1 MQTFLAKLRTLFA
14 PHQDDREF
22 SEEIQTHVDL
32 LPDRYIRQGMS
43 PQEAATAAHRQFGN
57 TPLHRQHRRDL
68 RSFLAFATLARDL
81 RFAARQLQRN
91 PLITLIAI
99 ASLALGI
106 GANTAIFSV
115 AKRVLFDTLPVHNP
129 KELRVLTWTTNPPS
143 GPASS
148 HQQPVPPV
156 WGDISSTP
164 AGGFESNAFS
174 YPIYQALLQQSTAF
188 QSLIAFKDLSL
199 NATVD
204 GAPQLVSAELLSGNA
219 FDSLGLRPTLG
230 RVFTPADDAAPG
242 AGPVA
247 VIADSYWAEQFA
259 RSPSA
264 IGKIISLNGISFT
277 IVGIAPAPFAGLD
290 TANPTRIFVPI
301 TMQPLIAPRLL
312 HGNVSLLDNPQS
324 WWIQIIARLRPNV
337 SESQAQAQLDV
348 ALRQAA
354 LPAAT
359 YAGSMETF
367 HLQFQ
372 SGARGQDNLQGELAK
387 PSWILLALSGLVL
400 LLACV
405 NLANLLLARAA
416 SRQRE
421 MSTRLALGARRS
433 HILRQMLTES
443 LLLSTLGGAA
453 GLVLSYLGR
462 NAIPSMIADPT
473 QSAALRA
480 AFDWQVLAF
489 TAAVS
494 FVTGILFGLIP
505 AWQATRTN
513 LTSAM
518 KDSNQT
524 TAARSRL
531 NLGKGLVVFQ
541 IALST
546 ILLVGAALF
555 VRTLLNLNNTPLGFR
570 ADHLLLFRLNPPRTR
585 YTDARMNALYRQ
597 LQEKLAAI
605 PGVRSVSFSVIAVM
619 GDGHSGSTFHHPG
632 SPGQPIRVQT
642 NRVGGDFFATM
653 GIPIL
658 QGRSFHSTDTPK
670 SPIVAVINRTLA
682 QQFFPNQNPIG
693 QIFEADPDEAT
704 GPIQIIG
711 VAADTRYADLR
722 TPTPP
727 TFYLSDDQGLE
738 AGRIVAEIR
747 TQADPAGILAQVR
760 AVVAF
765 FDRDLPLIDVRT
777 MQEQITST
785 LSNERIFAQ
794 LTAAFG
800 LLALILACIGIY
812 GIMAYTVSRRTSE
825 IGIRMAL
832 GAQANQVL
840 TLILREVSWMAIA
853 GTAFGICVALWLSRF
868 IQSML
873 YGLQSWDPITLASV
887 AAILILIAL
896 LAGYGPARRASKV
909 NPTQALRHD

>member
-14 PHQDDREF
+14 PQQDDREF
-22 SEEIQTHVDL
+22 SEEIQTHIAL
-32 LPDRYIRQGMS
+32 LTDRMIARGM
-43 PQEAATAAHRQFGN
+43 PREEAAEAARRQFGN
-57 TPLHRQHRRDL
+57 TSLHHQHRRDL
-68 RSFLAFATLARDL
+68 RSFLVLATLARDL

-115 AKRVLFDTLPVHNP
+115 AKRVLFDTLPVRDP
-129 KELRVLTWTTNPPS
+129 QQLRILNWTS
-143 GPASS
+143 GPPR
-148 HQQPVPPV
+148 PVPPV
-156 WGDISSTP
+156 WGDIWAAP
-164 AGGFESNAFS
+164 GGGLVSNAFS
-174 YPIYQALLQQSTAF
+174 YPVYEALRQHPEAF
-188 QSLIAFKDLSL
+188 ESILAFKDVSL
-199 NATVD
+199 TATVD
-204 GAPQLVSAELLSGNA
+204 NTPNLATAELLSGGA
-219 FDSLGLRPTLG
+219 FDTLG
-230 RVFTPADDAAPG
+230 IAPILGRSLTPADDAVG
-242 AGPVA
+242 ATPVA
-247 VIADSYWAEQFA
+247 LISDAFWTQHFA
-259 RSPSA
+259 RSPSVLGQTIA
-264 IGKIISLNGISFT
+264 LNGAPVT
-277 IVGIAPAPFAGLD
+277 IVGVAPASFNGLD
-290 TANPTRIFVPI
+290 NGTLVQLFVPI
-301 TMQPLIAPRLL
+301 AQQPQVIPRAQN
-312 HGNVSLLDNPQS
+312 GSVSLLDNPQS
-324 WWIQIIARLRPNV
+324 WWLQIMIRLRPGV
-337 SESQAQAQLDV
+337 PESQAQTQAQIQLDL
-348 ALRQAA
+348 AFRHAA
-354 LPAAT
+354 QSIVPSAKA
-359 YAGSMETF
+359 METL
-367 HLQFQ
+367 HLRLEPG
-372 SGARGQDNLQGELAK
+372 SRGADTLHGEFAQ
-387 PSWILLALSGLVL
+387 PSYLLLALSGLVL

-453 GLVLSYLGR
+453 GLALGYIGR
-462 NAIPSMIADPT
+462 NAIPRMIANPT
-473 QSAALRA
+473 QSAALHA

-494 FVTGILFGLIP
+494 IVTGILFGLIP

-524 TAARSRL
+524 TSACSRL

-546 ILLVGAALF
+546 ILLIGAALF

-570 ADHLLLFRLNPPRTR
+570 ADHLLLFRLNPPRIR

-605 PGVRSVSFSVIAVM
+605 PGVRSVSFSVIAVI

-632 SPGQPIRVQT
+632 FPDQPTRVQT

-658 QGRSFHSTDTPK
+658 QGRSFNSTDTPK
-670 SPIVAVINRTLA
+670 SPIVAVINRALA

-760 AVVAF
+760 AVVAS

-777 MQEQITST
+777 MQEQIAST

-832 GAQANQVL
+832 GAQASQVL
-840 TLILREVSWMAIA
+840 KLVLSEVSWMATAGIA
-853 GTAFGICVALWLSRF
+853 LGIASALWLSRF
-868 IQSML
+868 IAAML
-873 YGLQSWDPITLASV
+873 YGLQSWDPITLVSV
-887 AAILILIAL
+887 AAILIVIAL
-896 LAGYGPARRASKV
+896 LAGYGPARRASKI